1 MTEAEHFAAVSKE
14 HPLPLVRM
22 FPEDGPEERRRAM
35 RLEEVTRQALENWL
49 RGRGGRP

>member
-1 MTEAEHFAAVSKE
+1 MTEAELLEATGKE
-14 HPLPLVRM
+14 HPVPLVTM
-22 FPEDGPEERRRAM
+22 YPDDTPEERRRAL